1 MVWCGVMWCGVVW
14 CGVVWCGVM
23 WCGVLCCGVMW
34 CGATYCLIIGY
45 LCHHLTE
52 KTLFEQQ
59 KEEMAKL
66 AEVCDEEKDDKNDDG
81 I

>member
-1 MVWCGVMWCGVVW
+1 MV
-14 CGVVWCGVM
+14 
-23 WCGVLCCGVMW
+23 W

-66 AEVCDEEKDDKNDDG
+66 AEVCDEKKM
-81 I
+81 IKMMMAFK